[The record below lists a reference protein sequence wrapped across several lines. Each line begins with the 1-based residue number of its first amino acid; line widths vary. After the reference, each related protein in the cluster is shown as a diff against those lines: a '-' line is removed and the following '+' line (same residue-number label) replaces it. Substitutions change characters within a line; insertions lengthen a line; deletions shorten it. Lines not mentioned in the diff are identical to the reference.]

1 MSLRRFLRKSCR
13 RTFRTSFVIS
23 RQFIEDIIAVK
34 LYTLTSCGGL
44 EEKS

>member
-1 MSLRRFLRKSCR
+1 MSLRRLLRQSCR

-23 RQFIEDIIAVK
+23 RQLIEDVKAVK
-34 LYTLTSCGGL
+34 LHYCVLGGL